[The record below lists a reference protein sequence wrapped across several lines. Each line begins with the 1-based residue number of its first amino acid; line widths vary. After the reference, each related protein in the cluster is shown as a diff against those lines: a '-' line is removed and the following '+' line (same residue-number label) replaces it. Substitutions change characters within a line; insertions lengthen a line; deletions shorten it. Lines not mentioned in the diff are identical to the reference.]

1 MFMRLKDKINIKI
14 EGNEKNR
21 SEIIYNNLLEQLDTK
36 DAKIEYLKDRLTHV
50 ENDNRNRIA
59 GTFTILLGTII
70 LSISYVF
77 MIMKWYFV
85 GVSIG
90 FIGFFGVVWK
100 LSKLFKETLN
110 VYKSDKFEEL
120 EQLYESLD
128 QKLK

>member
-1 MFMRLKDKINIKI
+1 MKFKDKMNIKI
-14 EGNEKNR
+14 EGTEKNR

-36 DAKIEYLKDRLTHV
+36 DAKIEYLKNRLTHV

-59 GTFTILLGTII
+59 GTFTILLGTIL

-77 MIMKWYFV
+77 MIMDWYFV
-85 GVSIG
+85 GILIG
-90 FIGFFGVVWK
+90 LVGFFGVVWK
-100 LSKLFKETLN
+100 LSRLFKDTLN